1 MTLPPQG
8 HPQHE
13 LRRRIADCR
22 QRLRRTRTG
31 QNRTEQVAHVATHA
45 AHDETTAEESD
56 DAPARRS
63 RQRAERAQ
71 SR

>member
-31 QNRTEQVAHVATHA
+31 QNRTEQVAHGPTHA
-45 AHDETTAEESD
+45 ANDEMAAEESD
-56 DAPARRS
+56 DAPARRN
-63 RQRAERAQ
+63 RQRAERA
-71 SR
+71 RNR